1 LKKIAKEC
9 EPEVIQ
15 MFKDATQQ
23 EKDWADYLFRDGS
36 MIGLNAEILKDYLE
50 YITNVRMSSL
60 DLKPIFEHRSNPLP
74 WMNHWLDNDNVQ
86 VAPQETEI
94 TSYLVSAIDNTI
106 NEDDNDFS
114 DFKL

>member
-1 LKKIAKEC
+1 
-9 EPEVIQ
+9 

-74 WMNHWLDNDNVQ
+74 WMKQWLDSDNVQ